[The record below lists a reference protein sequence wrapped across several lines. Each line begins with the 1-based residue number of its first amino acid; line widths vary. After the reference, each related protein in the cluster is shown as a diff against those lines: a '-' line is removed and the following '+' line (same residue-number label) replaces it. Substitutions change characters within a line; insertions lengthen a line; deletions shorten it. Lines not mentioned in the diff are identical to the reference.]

1 MTDTCILSK
10 NSKES
15 SLILVISSY
24 LQPKRQ
30 RAPEICLLGFSIFP
44 LLIQSLCKL
53 FSSIY
58 LNRYLLLLFFVIYIF
73 LFSSIPGYRNWRE
86 YYQRV
91 KRCIRLRCFW
101 VFSCTN
107 LSFPSNQTWVF
118 DIGWKFCC
126 FLVFHIRF
134 SGVLLD
140 SI

>member
-1 MTDTCILSK
+1 MSSTHHHQLLSTT
-10 NSKES
+10 
-15 SLILVISSY
+15 
-24 LQPKRQ
+24 QRQ
-30 RAPEICLLGFSIFP
+30 RALENCLLGFSIFP

-58 LNRYLLLLFFVIYIF
+58 LNHYYYYYYFFVIYKF
-73 LFSSIPGYRNWRE
+73 LFSSIPGNRNWRE
-86 YYQRV
+86 YHQRV
-91 KRCIRLRCFW
+91 KRCFRLRCFW

-107 LSFPSNQTWVF
+107 LSFLSNQTWVF
-118 DIGWKFCC
+118 DIGWKFCS